1 MNKHLISILAMAA
14 TAASASA
21 GDIVATDAYA
31 WRGDTIVQGVYT
43 AYSPDGRSLISDYS
57 AQPGFFM
64 PIEKTWTLTRDIS
77 AYPQLTTP
85 NKLHTAIYNLGL
97 EEMLNAVEPDTTLRT
112 GREWPGVWRRYV
124 SYSILLSMAYM
135 QR

>member
-1 MNKHLISILAMAA
+1 
-14 TAASASA
+14 
-21 GDIVATDAYA
+21 
-31 WRGDTIVQGVYT
+31 
-43 AYSPDGRSLISDYS
+43 
-57 AQPGFFM
+57 M

-97 EEMLNAVEPDTTLRT
+97 EEMINAVEPDTTLRT
-112 GREWPGVWRRYV
+112 GREWPGVWTRDV

-135 QR
+135 QPEATRCSLMRKVDSLGRIIQDTGSGGAWPVSSDRMIWALAAFELYKV